1 MDFRIHPLPKRGP
14 DFNRAERLNLW
25 EGLSPCGVEGS
36 RTPVQTTLPLIF
48 YMLIVLLLVGG
59 KQEKHKPIYYLAE
72 WYLNK
77 RHSLLLSH
85 PVLF

>member
-1 MDFRIHPLPKRGP
+1 
-14 DFNRAERLNLW
+14 
-25 EGLSPCGVEGS
+25 
-36 RTPVQTTLPLIF
+36 LIF

>member
-1 MDFRIHPLPKRGP
+1 M
-14 DFNRAERLNLW
+14 
-25 EGLSPCGVEGS
+25 
-36 RTPVQTTLPLIF
+36 LPLIF

-85 PVLF
+85 PVLFLIRLRSGQQACLLSRPKWKLIH